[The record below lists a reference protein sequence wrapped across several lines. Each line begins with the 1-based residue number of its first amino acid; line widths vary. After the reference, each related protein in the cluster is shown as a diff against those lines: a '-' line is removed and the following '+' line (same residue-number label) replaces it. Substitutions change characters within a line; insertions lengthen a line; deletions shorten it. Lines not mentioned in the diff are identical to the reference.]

1 MQALAIIDMQRWMF
15 RLPER
20 AAQLPAVV
28 PAINRLVVAFEAS
41 GLPVFNVHVVHK
53 ADRSTWSRLMLKYD
67 YSCMIEGTPDA
78 AFVDGLALP
87 ASACNIQKR
96 ANSAFLGTNFEEHL
110 RDLGVQNLVLAGA
123 FIDGC
128 VGLTAADAAQR
139 GFEVVLAEN
148 AMAHCDAR
156 HREMMIEW
164 LVRMFELT
172 VMKADA
178 IQIPSGISRT

>member
-1 MQALAIIDMQRWMF
+1 MQALAIVDMQRWMF

-28 PAINRLVVAFEAS
+28 PAINKLVVDFEAS

-53 ADRSTWSRLMLKYD
+53 ADRSTWSRLMRKYD
-67 YSCMIEGTPDA
+67 YPCMIEGTSDVEP
-78 AFVDGLALP
+78 VDGLAMPEP
-87 ASACNIQKR
+87 AHDIQKR
-96 ANSAFLGTNFEEHL
+96 ANSAFLGTNFEEQLHNL
-110 RDLGVQNLVLAGA
+110 DVNKLVLAGA

-139 GFEVVLAEN
+139 GFEVVIAED
-148 AMAHCDAR
+148 ATAHCDPR

-164 LVRMFELT
+164 LIRMFELT
-172 VMKADA
+172 VVKAEA
-178 IQIPSGISRT
+178 IHA